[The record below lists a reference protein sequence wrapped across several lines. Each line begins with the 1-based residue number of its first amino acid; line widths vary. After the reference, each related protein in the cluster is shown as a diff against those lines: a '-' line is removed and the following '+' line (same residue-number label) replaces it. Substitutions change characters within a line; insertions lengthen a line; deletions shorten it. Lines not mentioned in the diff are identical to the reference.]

1 MATST
6 RITPR
11 RLRPVQHLAAD
22 QPVRSTPMKRRRLP
36 VLALVALLLT
46 GCFTGKRPYFSDEP
60 FPALAPTGDAAID
73 AVLQKLDAA
82 TTGPATAAYSVLTK
96 FGNVTHPATVVLD
109 AGSRSVSIGN
119 VRYVEASAGAVTCAE
134 DNSVP
139 CVEGLVATRV
149 SDIGVTIDFYASEA
163 ATRLRRDATSM
174 LAPSISHV
182 ETIAEQPALC
192 VDVPLAGG
200 VAVYCA
206 LDSGLVAR
214 VDDGDVAVNL
224 TLFSAAADPGLLQ
237 LPAV

>member
-11 RLRPVQHLAAD
+11 RLRPVHHLAAD
-22 QPVRSTPMKRRRLP
+22 QPVRSTPMKRRTLP
-36 VLALVALLLT
+36 VLVAVALLLT
-46 GCFTGKRPYFSDEP
+46 GCFTGKRPYFNDNP
-60 FPALAPTGDAAID
+60 FPAGASTGDAAID

-96 FGNVTHPATVVLD
+96 FGNVTSTATVVLD
-109 AGSRSVSIGN
+109 AGSRSVTNGN
-119 VRYVEASAGAVTCAE
+119 VRYVETPTGAVTCTE
-134 DNSVP
+134 DNSAP

-149 SDIGVTIDFYASEA
+149 SDIGVTIDFYAAEA
-163 ATRLRRDATSM
+163 ATRLRRDATSRI
-174 LAPSISHV
+174 APTTPHV
-182 ETIAEQPALC
+182 ETIADQPALC

-224 TLFSAAADPGLLQ
+224 ALFSPTADPGRLQ
-237 LPAV
+237 LPAM

>member
-1 MATST
+1 
-6 RITPR
+6 
-11 RLRPVQHLAAD
+11 
-22 QPVRSTPMKRRRLP
+22 MKRRTLP
-36 VLALVALLLT
+36 VLVAVALLLT
-46 GCFTGKRPYFSDEP
+46 GCFTGKRPYFNDNP
-60 FPALAPTGDAAID
+60 FPVGAPTGDAAID

-96 FGNVTHPATVVLD
+96 FGNVTSTATVVLD
-109 AGSRSVSIGN
+109 AGSRSVTIGN
-119 VRYVEASAGAVTCAE
+119 VRYVETPTGAVTCTE
-134 DNSVP
+134 DKSAP

-149 SDIGVTIDFYASEA
+149 SDIGVTIDFYAAEA

-174 LAPSISHV
+174 IAPTTPHV
-182 ETIAEQPALC
+182 ETIADQPALC

-224 TLFSAAADPGLLQ
+224 ALFSPTADPGRLQ
-237 LPAV
+237 LPAM

>member
-60 FPALAPTGDAAID
+60 FPARAPTGDAAID

-237 LPAV
+237 LPAI